1 VVLRANQHAFVNVN
15 QKIVNVNNVNV
26 VAKNH
31 VSNVKHV
38 NANVK
43 KIVKLVIVDLN
54 NFLKYKQYNLL

>member
-1 VVLRANQHAFVNVN
+1 VVLRVNQHAFVNVN
-15 QKIVNVNNVNV
+15 QKIVNVNNVNAV
-26 VAKNH
+26 VKNH

-43 KIVKLVIVDLN
+43 KIVKLVIMDLN

>member
-1 VVLRANQHAFVNVN
+1 MVLRVNQHAFANVS
-15 QKIVNVNNVNV
+15 QKIVNANNVNAV
-26 VAKNH
+26 VKNH

-43 KIVKLVIVDLN
+43 KIVKLVIMDLN

>member
-1 VVLRANQHAFVNVN
+1 MVLRVNQHAFANVN
-15 QKIVNVNNVNV
+15 QKIVNANNVNAV
-26 VAKNH
+26 VKNH

-43 KIVKLVIVDLN
+43 KIVKLVIMDLN